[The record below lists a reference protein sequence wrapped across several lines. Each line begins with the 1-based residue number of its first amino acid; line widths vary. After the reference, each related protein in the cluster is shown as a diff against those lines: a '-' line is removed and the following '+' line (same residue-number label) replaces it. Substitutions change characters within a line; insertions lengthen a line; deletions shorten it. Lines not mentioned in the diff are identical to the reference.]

1 MTMIRTSLC
10 TAIALATALIPI
22 RASARPFQIAKLKY
36 GGGGDWYSNP
46 SSLRN
51 LLAAVRE
58 RTSIDVLPEEAVV
71 EAKDHKL
78 LNYPYLYATG
88 HGRIAFTPEEAAN
101 LRRYMLN
108 GGFFH
113 VDDNFGMDPH
123 FRKAVKTLF
132 PDRDLVELPFN
143 HPVYHSFYDFPEG
156 LPKIHEHYG
165 GPPHGYG
172 IMNEGRVV
180 LFYSFNTDLGDG
192 WESPEVHHDPPE
204 KREAALRMGV
214 NLIVYALTH

>member
-1 MTMIRTSLC
+1 MKRIGALVSV
-10 TAIALATALIPI
+10 ALAAAGGEAPAL
-22 RASARPFQIAKLKY
+22 AGPFQVARLKY

-51 LLAAVRE
+51 LLAAVAE
-58 RTSIDVLPEEAVV
+58 RTNIDVLREEAVV
-71 EAKDHKL
+71 EPGDKAL
-78 LNYPYLYATG
+78 FNYSYVYATG
-88 HGRIAFTPEEAAN
+88 HGRIAFTPEEAEN
-101 LRRYMLN
+101 LRRYMLG
-108 GGFFH
+108 GGFLH
-113 VDDNFGMDPH
+113 VDDNFGMDPY

-132 PDRDLVELPFN
+132 PDRELVELPFD
-143 HPVYHSFYDFPEG
+143 HPMYHCFYDFPSG

-172 IMNEGRVV
+172 ILDEGRVV

-204 KREAALRMGV
+204 KREAALRMGI
-214 NLIVYALTH
+214 NLVVYALTH